1 MQPVHGPTTHL
12 RPALAARRRAWIARV
27 LSAAIALK
35 ALPTRG
41 HVAVPQPLRFPLD
54 HGSHPDTR
62 IEWWYLTGALRSG
75 NGRAFGFQLTFFR
88 TRVDA
93 AAALRSAFAAREL
106 IMAHAAITD
115 VQAARHVHG
124 HAIAR
129 AGFGVAGAAVGDTQ
143 LQLRRWSLRREA
155 SSGAYHARAST
166 PSWAIDLVAA
176 PTQALLLQGEQGWS
190 TKAPGG
196 QHASHYYSQPQLQV
210 RGTLRVDEQTRVDV
224 TGQAWLDHEWSQ
236 ALMHPEA
243 VGWDWIG
250 INLDDGAALTAF
262 RLRRQD
268 GSVLWSGGSW
278 RAAPKDRSRPQPV
291 LNFPPDAVRFMPGR
305 RWRSPATQA
314 LYPVVWQVSTP
325 VGAFAVEPALDAQ
338 EIDAR
343 TSTGLVYWEGLVSL
357 HDLQGRRLGS
367 GYLEMTGYTAPLR
380 F

>member
-1 MQPVHGPTTHL
+1 MQPAHGRTPHL
-12 RPALAARRRAWIARV
+12 RPTLAARRRVWIARV
-27 LSAAIALK
+27 LSTALALK
-35 ALPTRG
+35 APSARG
-41 HVAVPQPLRFPLD
+41 QLGGPQPLQFPLD

-62 IEWWYLTGALRSG
+62 IEWWYLTGALQSG
-75 NGRAFGFQLTFFR
+75 AGRAFGFQLTFFR

-93 AAALRSAFAAREL
+93 ATSLRSAFAAREL

-143 LQLRRWSLRREA
+143 LQLRQWSLRREGTN
-155 SSGAYHARAST
+155 GAYHAHADT

-190 TKAPGG
+190 AKAPGG

-210 RGTLRVDEQTRVDV
+210 RGTLRVDERTRVDV

-278 RAAPKDRSRPQPV
+278 RSAPTDRSRPQPV
-291 LNFPPDAVRFMPGR
+291 LNFPPDAVRFVPGR
-305 RWRSPATQA
+305 LWRSPATQA

-325 VGAFAVEPALDAQ
+325 VGAFALQPALDAQ

-343 TSTGLVYWEGLVSL
+343 ASTGLVYWEGLVSL
-357 HDLQGRRLGS
+357 HDLQGRRLGR
-367 GYLEMTGYTAPLR
+367 GYLEMTGYTSPLR